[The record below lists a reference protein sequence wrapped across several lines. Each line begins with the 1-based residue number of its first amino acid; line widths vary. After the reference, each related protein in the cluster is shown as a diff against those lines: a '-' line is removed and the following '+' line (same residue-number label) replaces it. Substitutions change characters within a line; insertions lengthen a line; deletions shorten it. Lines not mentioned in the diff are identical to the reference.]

1 MRTQE
6 EWQAREKEL
15 LKANNDYLLRA
26 RKAENALAAMAKGK
40 PQFFWYAEDPEDGS
54 SSVSEIFDNFDPDFW
69 EPIEI
74 WTGYNGP
81 TIFAAQVRTPDGEE
95 QRIVEA
101 ATKAECLNLI
111 KEAQAAYN
119 EHEKENEE

>member
-15 LKANNDYLLRA
+15 LEANNTYLKRA
-26 RKAENALAAMAKGK
+26 RKAEAALAAIAKGK
-40 PQFFWYAEDPEDGS
+40 PQFFWYAEDPESGN
-54 SSVSEIFDNFDPDFW
+54 SSVSEIFDTFDPDFW

-81 TIFAAQVRTPDGEE
+81 TIFAAQVRTTDGEE
-95 QRIVEA
+95 RRIIEA
-101 ATKAECLNLI
+101 PTETECLRLI
-111 KEAQAAYN
+111 QDAMTSYN
-119 EHEKENEE
+119 EHKEENDE